1 MVLLVAANAIN
12 SQYRRDIDGLRGIAI
27 LLVVA
32 FHAFPAVFPG
42 GFIGVDVFF
51 VVSGFLITQIITK
64 ALSSDSFSFVAF
76 YRRRINRIFPALI
89 LVLVSLLVAGWLFM
103 IPDDFAKLGKH
114 TFGGAIFLSNLVSLS
129 EFGYFDVASELK
141 PLLHLWSLG
150 IEEQFYLIW
159 PVALW
164 LGYWAGLRLGFIM
177 CGLLLASF
185 ALNIYRSSYDLSLAF
200 FALQTRAW
208 ELLFGALI
216 GYLAQNPISPNIK
229 LKGNML
235 PYCGLVLLVA
245 GVLMI
250 NARTPYPSGWALL
263 PVIGTGLLI
272 ATGEHSRFNQKL
284 LSHRWLVSIGLMS
297 YPLYLWHWVLLSF
310 VAVINDGVTS
320 IGLRL
325 SLLVLSVALAWATYQ
340 LIESPIRRLHNTN
353 LTAATLALLMLCL
366 AAAGLSIYKRQGFV
380 GQTQQPQ
387 LVSETGQQDCLVP
400 FNNKH
405 LCIFGNPSASQA
417 ILIYGD
423 SHAQHLTAAM
433 NEALGAK
440 YKIIFSYWPSCF
452 FGFNEPFNENPST
465 CLPYIELV
473 RALQGTKLEA
483 VIRSQLWSGYPALA
497 KDQRLEQAV
506 MDAALAFNLKPEK
519 IIIIG
524 AAPSVD
530 IKCAKRQY
538 YFGHTQNA
546 QQCPDL
552 TESRLQTERFASITQ
567 NMTLPHNV
575 YFVHPNQKLC
585 TTAGCKVLENNTI
598 YYSDTNHLTKA
609 GAMLLMPDIASI
621 LAQ

>member
-1 MVLLVAANAIN
+1 MTRLLKVIPT
-12 SQYRRDIDGLRGIAI
+12 YRADIDGLRGIAI
-27 LLVVA
+27 LLVVG
-32 FHAFPAVFPG
+32 FHAFPTVFPG

-64 ALSSDSFSFVAF
+64 ALGSNSFSFVAF
-76 YRRRINRIFPALI
+76 YRRRINRIFPALL
-89 LVLVSLLVAGWLFM
+89 LVLLSLLVAGWLFM
-103 IPDDFAKLGKH
+103 VPDDFAKLGKH

-159 PVALW
+159 PIALW
-164 LGYWAGLRLGFIM
+164 LGYRAGLSLSLMI

-185 ALNIYRSSYDLSLAF
+185 SINIYRSSYDVSLAF

-216 GYLAQNPISPNIK
+216 GYLVQNPISTNIK
-229 LKGNML
+229 QKGNAL
-235 PYCGLVLLVA
+235 AYCGLVLIGA
-245 GVLMI
+245 GVMVI

-272 ATGEHSRFNQKL
+272 ATGEHSPFNQKL
-284 LSHRWLVSIGLMS
+284 LSHRWLVSIGLIS

-310 VAVINDGVTS
+310 VAIVNEGVTS
-320 IGLRL
+320 FELRL
-325 SLLVLSVALAWATYQ
+325 GLLVLSVALAWATYQ
-340 LIESPIRRLHNTN
+340 FIESPLRRLHNTN
-353 LTAATLALLMLCL
+353 LTAAILALLMVCL
-366 AAAGLSIYKRQGFV
+366 AAAGLSIYKRQGFM
-380 GQTQQPQ
+380 GQTHQPH
-387 LVSETGQQDCLVP
+387 LISETGQQDCLVP
-400 FNNKH
+400 FNNKQ

-417 ILIYGD
+417 ILIVGD

-452 FGFNEPFNENPST
+452 FGFSEAFNENPAT
-465 CLPYIELV
+465 CLPFIELV
-473 RALQGTKLEA
+473 KALQGTKLEA
-483 VIRSQLWSGYPALA
+483 VIRSQLWNGYPALGN
-497 KDQRLEQAV
+497 DQRLEQALK
-506 MDAALAFNLKPEK
+506 DAAQAFDLKPEK
-519 IIIIG
+519 VIIVG
-524 AAPSVD
+524 AAPNVD

-538 YFGHTQNA
+538 YFGTAKNA
-546 QQCPDL
+546 QHCPDL
-552 TESRLQTERFASITQ
+552 TASRLQTERFASIAQ
-567 NMTLPHNV
+567 NIVLPQNV
-575 YFVHPNQKLC
+575 YFVHPNKKLC
-585 TTAGCKVLENNTI
+585 TTTGCKVLENNTI

-609 GAMLLMPDIASI
+609 GAMLLMPDIANI